1 MDLRPWLIHAVLS
14 ALNTATSK
22 HVSEVCPDTSLT
34 GKLHGLHPA
43 IQYDTMK
50 SSRLHP
56 EIFVRTTTLFSKT
69 QIMTLVGL
77 LLLMTQTAVLGQSLQ
92 NLKIPETTAA
102 VMVARPKAI
111 IDDPAMEFMPHE
123 LLTAFGQSE
132 FGIDPCKIDSL
143 TVMVDAIENPNKPP
157 HFAAVLHFTEPAK
170 VSGQLLEDAE
180 TGELLGRPIYRFGEE
195 DEPVLMV
202 KDDQTLV
209 LGNAA
214 YIEKILVG
222 KTTAGKLTDELK
234 LANPNNEH
242 VVVVM
247 AMESSRSLLDEMLP
261 RKSQLPPPYQGL
273 RDLPDLIE
281 TATLKLNFNESPVNS
296 LSLTG
301 ADEAAAKRIERTL
314 RQGAALG
321 RGALMNQM
329 AYEFRDNE
337 AYLTAMEKYDSRIG
351 DVIDTALKG
360 KQSGNRLVYDI
371 KNSAQ
376 VSNAAVTGTL
386 IGMLLPAV
394 QQVRKAARRTESL
407 NRLRM
412 IVLASLNYE
421 SAHMRFPRNITDRDG
436 NVLLSWRVAILPFME
451 QNHLYNQFHMDEP
464 WNSDHNIA
472 LLDQM
477 PDIFKSRGFKSD
489 SKTLYQGFEGPGG
502 IFEPGGRGIGFGSIT
517 DGSSNTIFCVECD
530 PKSAVEWTRPQDLP
544 FDLEEPITSVG
555 KFRKGNFNAA
565 YCDGSVHTFDFGS
578 IANQLNKLIHRS
590 DGSII
595 NHDSLRRR

>member
-1 MDLRPWLIHAVLS
+1 
-14 ALNTATSK
+14 
-22 HVSEVCPDTSLT
+22 
-34 GKLHGLHPA
+34 
-43 IQYDTMK
+43 
-50 SSRLHP
+50 
-56 EIFVRTTTLFSKT
+56 
-69 QIMTLVGL
+69 
-77 LLLMTQTAVLGQSLQ
+77 
-92 NLKIPETTAA
+92 
-102 VMVARPKAI
+102 
-111 IDDPAMEFMPHE
+111 
-123 LLTAFGQSE
+123 
-132 FGIDPCKIDSL
+132 
-143 TVMVDAIENPNKPP
+143 
-157 HFAAVLHFTEPAK
+157 
-170 VSGQLLEDAE
+170 
-180 TGELLGRPIYRFGEE
+180 
-195 DEPVLMV
+195 
-202 KDDQTLV
+202 
-209 LGNAA
+209 
-214 YIEKILVG
+214 
-222 KTTAGKLTDELK
+222 
-234 LANPNNEH
+234 
-242 VVVVM
+242 
-247 AMESSRSLLDEMLP
+247 
-261 RKSQLPPPYQGL
+261 
-273 RDLPDLIE
+273 
-281 TATLKLNFNESPVNS
+281 
-296 LSLTG
+296 
-301 ADEAAAKRIERTL
+301 
-314 RQGAALG
+314 
-321 RGALMNQM
+321 MNQM
-329 AYEFRDNE
+329 AREFRDNE
-337 AYLTAMEKYDSRIG
+337 TYLTAMEKYDSRIG

-360 KQSGNRLVYDI
+360 KQSGNLLVYDI